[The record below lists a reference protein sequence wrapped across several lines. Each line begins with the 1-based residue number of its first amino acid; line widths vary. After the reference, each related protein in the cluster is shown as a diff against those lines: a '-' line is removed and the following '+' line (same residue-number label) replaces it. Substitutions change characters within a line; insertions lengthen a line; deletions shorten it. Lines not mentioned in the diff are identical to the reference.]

1 MGYNIKPPACRALL
15 SGLLLLNSGPCLA
28 ASTASGAIAFDTAN
42 ELMAAVGKVKLA
54 TAQLEN
60 TLTYCPARFPHLQE
74 SANHAR
80 AQWRAGNQAVLDQS
94 ARVNNAVLES
104 VKHNASAFTAEKMA
118 LEMDALVTHSVQQL
132 STQFAAKPVKEQ
144 HYLCNRL
151 ILSIATGE
159 RDLRIQDPDETRRL
173 MNFKP

>member
-1 MGYNIKPPACRALL
+1 MAYKILLAACRALL
-15 SGLLLLNSGPCLA
+15 SGLILLTNGPSLA
-28 ASTASGAIAFDTAN
+28 APASQAIAFDTAN
-42 ELMAAVGKVKLA
+42 ELMAAVGKVKLT

-60 TLTYCPARFPHLQE
+60 TLTYCPTRFPHLLE
-74 SANHAR
+74 SAEHAR
-80 AQWRAGNQAVLDQS
+80 TQWHTGNQAVLDQT
-94 ARVNNAVLES
+94 ARVNTAVLES

-118 LEMDALVTHSVQQL
+118 LEMDALVTQSVQQL
-132 STQFAAKPVKEQ
+132 STQFAAKPMKEQ

-159 RDLRIQDPDETRRL
+159 RDLRIQDPVETQRL

>member
-1 MGYNIKPPACRALL
+1 MSYNNASPACRALL
-15 SGLLLLNSGPCLA
+15 SGLILLMSGPCLA
-28 ASTASGAIAFDTAN
+28 ASAASQVIAFDTAN
-42 ELMAAVGKVKLA
+42 ELMAAVGRVKLA

-60 TLTYCPARFPHLQE
+60 TLSYCPARFPHLLE
-74 SANHAR
+74 SARHAR
-80 AQWRAGNQAVLDQS
+80 VQWQAGNQAVLDQT
-94 ARVNNAVLES
+94 ARVNSAVLES
-104 VKHNASAFTAEKMA
+104 VKLNASPFVAEKMA
-118 LEMDALVTHSVQQL
+118 LEMDALVTHSVHEL

-144 HYLCNRL
+144 HYLCNRM

>member
-1 MGYNIKPPACRALL
+1 MGYNIKLAAIRPLL
-15 SGLLLLNSGPCLA
+15 SGLIVLISGPSLA
-28 ASTASGAIAFDTAN
+28 APASQPIAFDTAN

-60 TLTYCPARFPHLQE
+60 SLTYCPTRFPHLLE
-74 SANHAR
+74 SAEHAR
-80 AQWRAGNQAVLDQS
+80 TQWYAGNQVILDQT
-94 ARVNNAVLES
+94 ARVNTAVLES
-104 VKHNASAFTAEKMA
+104 VKHNASSFTAEKMA
-118 LEMDALVTHSVQQL
+118 LEMDALVTQSVQQL

-159 RDLRIQDPDETRRL
+159 RDLRIQDPDETQRL